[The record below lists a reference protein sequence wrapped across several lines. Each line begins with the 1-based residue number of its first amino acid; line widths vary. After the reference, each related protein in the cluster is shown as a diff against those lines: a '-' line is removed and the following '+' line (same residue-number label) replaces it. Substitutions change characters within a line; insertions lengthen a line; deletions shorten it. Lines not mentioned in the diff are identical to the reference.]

1 MSSSVIDSLN
11 QIRITEG
18 QSFLL
23 TIYYCKG
30 YPIGDENIN
39 IAVVDEA
46 PEITVVDQDT
56 YQDPQYQYYITEV
69 DIDQY
74 EHPDQH

>member
-46 PEITVVDQDT
+46 PEITVVD
-56 YQDPQYQYYITEV
+56 
-69 DIDQY
+69 
-74 EHPDQH
+74 